1 MSRGSIAAFAA
12 GAACLLAAAGAAGNI
27 DSRITRQDGKATS
40 NARNMT
46 SAVEA
51 CWTERQDYRQCRSAA
66 VLNAGMGQFTLPI
79 GPHLGQVRAAAA
91 TRNTFTIDSWSRSR
105 NHFLIVRKS

>member
-12 GAACLLAAAGAAGNI
+12 GAACLLAAAGTAAGSA
-27 DSRITRQDGKATS
+27 DSRITRQDSKAEF

-51 CWTERQDYRQCRSAA
+51 CWADRQDYRQCRSAA
-66 VLNAGMGQFTLPI
+66 MPYVRGFTCMTHASHGDTPEAGKKAPDSNQMG
-79 GPHLGQVRAAAA
+79 
-91 TRNTFTIDSWSRSR
+91 RSIK
-105 NHFLIVRKS
+105 FMMA